1 MPRASIRKT
10 LEPPLPFRLYTAREA
25 AVELHVPE
33 TWLSAA
39 RQAGAPVPGGRTRP
53 EWVLTWLHSIPEFT
67 LKHHR

>member
-10 LEPPLPFRLYTAREA
+10 LEPLLPFKLYTAREA

-39 RQAGAPVPGGRTRP
+39 RQAGAPFPGGRTRP
-53 EWVLTWLHSIPEFT
+53 EWVLTWLHEHPDFT

>member
-1 MPRASIRKT
+1 MPRASIRKS

-39 RQAGAPVPGGRTRP
+39 RQAGAPFPGGRTRP
-53 EWVLTWLHSIPEFT
+53 EWVLTWLHEHPDFT